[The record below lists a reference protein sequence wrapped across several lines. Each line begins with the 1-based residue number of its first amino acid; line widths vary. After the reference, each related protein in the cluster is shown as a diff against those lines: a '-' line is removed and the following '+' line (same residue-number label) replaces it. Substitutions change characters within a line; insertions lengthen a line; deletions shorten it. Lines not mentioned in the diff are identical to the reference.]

1 MPPLSRNLVRLA
13 LCYLVAGIVLG
24 ALLLAEKG
32 LAFAPRLWALLPIH
46 IEFLFFGWM
55 VQLVF
60 GVASWILP
68 RTAAHTRPRA
78 LILAALLLNAGI
90 ALVCAGALWPGG
102 SMAPGRGLEIGAVAA
117 FAFHLWPRVRPF
129 VRHVH

>member
-1 MPPLSRNLVRLA
+1 MPPLSQKLIRIA

-24 ALLLAEKG
+24 AALLAEKG
-32 LAFAPRLWALLPIH
+32 LGGTLRLWALLPIH

-55 VQLVF
+55 VHLVF

-68 RTAAHTRPRA
+68 RTAAHARPRA
-78 LILAALLLNAGI
+78 LMLAALLLNAGI
-90 ALVCAGALWPGG
+90 VLVCAGALMPGF

-129 VRHVH
+129 MRHVH